1 MSMHP
6 VKMPISRDISVKRPA
21 VSGDD
26 GPSVLESK
34 AAPSLVTVIGF
45 DKSDV
50 LFRSDK
56 VGTVQ
61 WRDSKGEIVALLVR
75 MKPDVWGF
83 SRRGDNDWQEV
94 LGIYGNPDAT

>member
-6 VKMPISRDISVKRPA
+6 IKMPISRDISVKRPA

-34 AAPSLVTVIGF
+34 AAPSLVTVMGF
-45 DKSDV
+45 DKNDV
-50 LFRSDK
+50 LFRSNE

-61 WRDSKGEIVALLVR
+61 WRDSNGEIVALLVR
-75 MKPDVWGF
+75 LKPDVWGY
-83 SRRGDNDWQEV
+83 SRRGDWDWQANLEM
-94 LGIYGNPDAT
+94 YGNPDAT

>member
-6 VKMPISRDISVKRPA
+6 IKMPISRDISVKRPA

-34 AAPSLVTVIGF
+34 AAPSLVTVMGF
-45 DKSDV
+45 DKNDV
-50 LFRSDK
+50 LFRSNE

-61 WRDSKGEIVALLVR
+61 WRDSNGEIIALLVR
-75 MKPDVWGF
+75 LKPDVWGY
-83 SRRGDNDWQEV
+83 SRRGDWDWQANLE
-94 LGIYGNPDAT
+94 IYGNPDAT